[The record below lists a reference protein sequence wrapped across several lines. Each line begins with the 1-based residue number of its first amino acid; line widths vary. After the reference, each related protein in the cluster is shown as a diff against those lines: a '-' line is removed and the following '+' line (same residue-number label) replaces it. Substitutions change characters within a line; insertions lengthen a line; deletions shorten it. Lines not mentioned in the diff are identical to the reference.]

1 MRKPSTTERHY
12 ALLAPRRETS
22 DLPGMSK
29 TSDQPET
36 PPATPVPAPAAQR
49 PEPPTETGGPKGKD
63 PTRYGDWE
71 SKGRCID
78 F

>member
-1 MRKPSTTERHY
+1 MS
-12 ALLAPRRETS
+12 ALRDAARLTILR
-22 DLPGMSK
+22 LMSK
-29 TSDQPET
+29 TVDQAPAV
-36 PPATPVPAPAAQR
+36 PDATPVPAPPDTAAQR
-49 PEPPTETGGPKGKD
+49 PDAPRETGGPKGKD